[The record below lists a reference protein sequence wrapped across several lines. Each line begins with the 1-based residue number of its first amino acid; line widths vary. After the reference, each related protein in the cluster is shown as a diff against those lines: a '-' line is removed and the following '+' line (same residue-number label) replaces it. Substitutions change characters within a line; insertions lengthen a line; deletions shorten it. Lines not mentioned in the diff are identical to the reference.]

1 MPLWIWRLK
10 RIGYL
15 RDAFGGRERGLKA
28 VKEFLEGLGEVLA
41 TKWFQAILYLLAGLI
56 AIRIISLVVGRVEK
70 HRKKSV
76 QTSFIK
82 GILQALV
89 VLIVG
94 LRIMA
99 LSNVLAGFMSTIL
112 MSSSLIVVVLGF
124 IFQEGLSNIVHGFI
138 ITLFHPFE
146 VGDRVEVVVG
156 SEKITGYVR
165 AMTLRHTVVCNI
177 VDNAECIIPN
187 SVLDSSMIRNLTSSQ
202 GNRYPVVVN
211 ITYEDAQK
219 PEKIKMA
226 KELISEAI
234 LEHRKTID
242 TRKDP
247 TKPLFVNVAYQDSS
261 VALTCFVTTKTA
273 EDNYLACS
281 EIREALLAKF
291 AEHEIGFAYNHL
303 ELTGT
308 VGFYGTDPE
317 D

>member
-1 MPLWIWRLK
+1 MT
-10 RIGYL
+10 
-15 RDAFGGRERGLKA
+15 
-28 VKEFLEGLGEVLA
+28 EFLENLGEILGN
-41 TKWFQAILYLLAGLI
+41 KWFQGALYLLAGLI
-56 AIRIISLVVGRVEK
+56 LIRIIAMVFNRIEK
-70 HRKKSV
+70 HREKTI
-76 QTSFIK
+76 QLSFIK
-82 GILQALV
+82 GVLQALV
-89 VLIVG
+89 FLIVG

-156 SEKITGYVR
+156 GEKITGYVC
-165 AMTLRHTVVCNI
+165 AMTLRHTVVRNI

-187 SVLDSSMIRNLTSSQ
+187 SVLDSSMIRNLTSSD

-211 ITYEDAQK
+211 ITYENAQD
-219 PEKIKMA
+219 PEKMKRA
-226 KELISEAI
+226 KELISESI
-234 LEHRKTID
+234 LEHRKTVD

-247 TKPLFVNVAYQDSS
+247 SRPLFVNVSYQDSS

-281 EIREALLAKF
+281 EIREAILTKF
-291 AEHEIGFAYNHL
+291 KENGIDFAYQHMQ
-303 ELTGT
+303 LTGT
-308 VGFYGTDPE
+308 VGFYGVMDE
-317 D
+317 E

>member
-1 MPLWIWRLK
+1 M
-10 RIGYL
+10 
-15 RDAFGGRERGLKA
+15 
-28 VKEFLEGLGEVLA
+28 KEFLEGLGEVLA

-56 AIRIISLVVGRVEK
+56 VMRIIAIVVGRVEK

-76 QTSFIK
+76 QLSFIK

-177 VDNAECIIPN
+177 IDNAECIIPN

-202 GNRYPVVVN
+202 GNRYPVVIN

-219 PEKIKMA
+219 PEKMKKA

-247 TKPLFVNVAYQDSS
+247 SRPLFVNVSYQDSS
-261 VALTCFVTTKTA
+261 VSLTCFVTTKTA

-281 EIREALLAKF
+281 EIREAILAKF
-291 AEHEIGFAYNHL
+291 AEHDISFAYNHL
-303 ELTGT
+303 QLTGT
-308 VGFYGTDPE
+308 VGFYGADPE
-317 D
+317 E